1 MSATDVTF
9 GRALKI
15 WWSFVWRATVL
26 MLPVMIVAMVI
37 AVSILPF
44 PKARQPAPVL
54 RPDQIP
60 GMTGE
65 MFGLWLFMMVFYIAA
80 GVNVDWIAPRLTLL
94 QVSMSDLKRAAMAGG
109 IFITM
114 PAHPR
119 VHERHEPKQEGH
131 ADRQSAKHDEQI

>member
-1 MSATDVTF
+1 VSATDVTF

-15 WWSFVWRATVL
+15 WWSFVWRAMVL

-44 PKARQPAPVL
+44 PKAGQPAPVL

-60 GMTGE
+60 GMTGK

-80 GVNVDWIAPRLTLL
+80 
-94 QVSMSDLKRAAMAGG
+94 QVQAVRWMLKTKWSDFRSQAVSDG
-109 IFITM
+109 
-114 PAHPR
+114 
-119 VHERHEPKQEGH
+119 
-131 ADRQSAKHDEQI
+131 